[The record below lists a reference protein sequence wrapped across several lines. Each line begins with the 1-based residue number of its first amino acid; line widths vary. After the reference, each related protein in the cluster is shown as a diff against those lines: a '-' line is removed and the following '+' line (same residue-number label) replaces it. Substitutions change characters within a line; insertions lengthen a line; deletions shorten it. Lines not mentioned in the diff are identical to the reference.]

1 MPIPSYQFQTYL
13 FSKNHN
19 QLNHLISQPPK
30 MPSNRAAW
38 QDAVGIPLSIRQTP
52 YQTNLTPTQILIK
65 PQAWAIN
72 PADHILQD
80 LPLPFVKY
88 PVILGED
95 IAGTIEAV
103 GSGASAHF
111 QVGDRVFAFAQG
123 ATRGPDMGGF
133 QEYVVVDMAFTCG
146 IPGERSFAE
155 ASVVPLG
162 FTTAAHALFNS
173 KTLALSG
180 PKLGSVPGSKCKRV
194 LIWGGASSVGGNA
207 IQLARAAGLEVLTTA
222 SKKNFEFVE
231 KLGASMV
238 FDYTSDSVVADIISE
253 LDSRDVSCVGI
264 FQAAGHNDSLGP
276 CFEIAQRAKG
286 DIFVI
291 TTSPLQDGVV
301 PEGVWAKML
310 LGDSHD
316 DILGM
321 WKEFLPRALEEGK
334 YIVAPEPL
342 VVETRGLKGI
352 QLGYDILKKGVSAR
366 KVVVLAE

>member
-1 MPIPSYQFQTYL
+1 
-13 FSKNHN
+13 
-19 QLNHLISQPPK
+19 

-80 LPLPFVKY
+80 LSLPFVKY

-103 GSGASAHF
+103 GSEASAQF
-111 QVGDRVFAFAQG
+111 QVHDRVLAFAQG
-123 ATRGPDMGGF
+123 ATRGSAMGGF

-146 IPGERSFAE
+146 IPGEMSFAE
-155 ASVVPLG
+155 ASVFPLG

-173 KTLALSG
+173 KTLALPG
-180 PKLGSVPGSKCKRV
+180 PEVDAVPGSKGERV
-194 LIWGGASSVGGNA
+194 LVWGGASSVGGNA

-222 SKKNFEFVE
+222 SKRNFEYVGE
-231 KLGASMV
+231 LGASMV
-238 FDYTSDSVVADIISE
+238 FDYGSESVVADLVSE
-253 LDSRDVSCVGI
+253 LDNSGVPCVGI
-264 FQAAGHNDSLGP
+264 FQAAGHSDSLRP
-276 CFEIAQRAKG
+276 CFEIAQRATG

-291 TTSPLQDGVV
+291 TTSPLQEGVV
-301 PEGVWAKML
+301 PEGVRAKML

-316 DILGM
+316 DILSM
-321 WKEFLPRALEEGK
+321 WKEFLPKALEEGK

-342 VVETRGLKGI
+342 VVETTGLEGI

-366 KVVVLAE
+366 KVVVLAD